1 MAIEEN
7 FKADTYSVIEFQGY
21 VSDSPSYDREE
32 MRLDFKAQATN
43 RPNLKFFAKGEL
55 AKAFKSILHQGCL
68 IQASA
73 VPIAHLEEWR
83 GEKASVVEW
92 ECKRLILLGTK
103 KVNLGNYAD
112 TRILDGLM
120 PIEGEVMD
128 VGYVEPITFGRF
140 LQKREDA
147 RKEIKRREKI
157 DDG

>member
-1 MAIEEN
+1 MPNEDN

-32 MRLDFKAQATN
+32 MRLDFKAQSAN

-55 AKAFKSILHQGCL
+55 AKAFKSLLHQGCL

-73 VPIAHLEEWR
+73 VPTAHLEEWQ
-83 GEKASVVEW
+83 GEKVSVVEW

-103 KVNLGNYAD
+103 KVNLGKYAD
-112 TRILDGLM
+112 KRILDGLM
-120 PIEGEVMD
+120 PIDDEVVD
-128 VGYVEPITFGRF
+128 IGYVEPITFGRF